1 MSWLRLRG
9 VTLSYGRAPLLDGVD
24 LQVQRGERVCLL
36 GRNGAGKT
44 SLLRVVAR
52 ELSPDD
58 GEVLMADGL
67 RVARLPQEVPQGLA
81 GPVFDVVATGLADL
95 GDQLAQY
102 HHLSLRLAEQGG
114 TGLLAR
120 LETVQHELEAAGG
133 WHLNQR
139 VESILSRLALD
150 AEADFAS
157 LSGGLKRR
165 VLLAR
170 ALVAEPDLLILDEPT
185 NHLDL
190 EGIRWLEEFL
200 LGFPAALLFVTHDR
214 MFLQRLAT
222 RIVELDRGRLYEW
235 PGDYASYLRRKQA
248 ALTAEVRQE
257 AEFDR
262 KLSREEAWIRQGIRA
277 RRTRNEGRVRSL
289 ERMREERQARRLRP
303 GTARLALQAAEASG
317 RLVVEAEDVDYA
329 YQGAPFIRAFST
341 TIMRG
346 DKVGIIG
353 PNGCGKTTLLQ
364 ILLGQLSPSRGTVRT
379 GTRLEVAYFDQH
391 RARLDDDKTVL
402 DNVAGGRET
411 LSLAGK
417 SRHVISYLQDFLFTP
432 DRVRSPV
439 RTLSGG
445 ERNRLLLARLFTR
458 SSNLLVMDEPTNDLD
473 METLEL
479 LEEKLL
485 DYEGT
490 LLLVSHDRAFLNNVV
505 TSTLVFEGNGR
516 VNDYVGGYDD
526 WQRQRRQP
534 DGPRPQ
540 AGTPRPAAPRPRSE
554 RPKLAFKEQR
564 ELVTLPEVIETLEAE
579 QASLHAAL
587 ADPALYQQD
596 GGKRVAQV
604 RERLGS
610 LEAELEVAY
619 RRWEDLEARQG
630 WQ

>member
-1 MSWLRLRG
+1 MSWLRLHG
-9 VTLSYGRAPLLDGVD
+9 VTLSYGGAPLLDGVD

-44 SLLRVVAR
+44 TLLRVVAGK
-52 ELSPDD
+52 LSPDD

-67 RVARLPQEVPQGLA
+67 QVARLSQEVPQHLT
-81 GPVFDVVATGLADL
+81 GPVFDVVASGLGDL

-102 HHLSLRLAEQGG
+102 HHLSLRVAEQGG
-114 TGLLAR
+114 AGLLAR

-139 VESILSRLALD
+139 VETVLSRLTLEG
-150 AEADFAS
+150 EADFAT

-190 EGIRWLEEFL
+190 VGIGWLEEFL
-200 LGFPAALLFVTHDR
+200 LGFPGALLFVTHDR

-235 PGDYASYLRRKQA
+235 PGDYASYQSRKQA
-248 ALTAEVRQE
+248 ALETESRQE
-257 AEFDR
+257 AQFDR

-277 RRTRNEGRVRSL
+277 RRARNEGRVRSL
-289 ERMREERQARRLRP
+289 ERMRAERQARRLPP
-303 GTARLALQAAEASG
+303 GTARLALEPAEASG
-317 RLVVEAEDVDYA
+317 RLVVEAEGVDYA
-329 YQGAPFIRAFST
+329 YQGAPFIRDFST
-341 TIMRG
+341 TILRG
-346 DKVGIIG
+346 DKVGVIG

-364 ILLGQLSPSRGTVRT
+364 ILLGQLSPSRGTIRM

-391 RARLDDDKTVL
+391 RARLEDDKTVL
-402 DNVAGGRET
+402 ESVAGGRET
-411 LSLAGK
+411 LSLGGK

-458 SSNLLVMDEPTNDLD
+458 PSNLLVMDEPTNDLD

-485 DYEGT
+485 DYRGT
-490 LLLVSHDRAFLNNVV
+490 LLLVSHDRTFLNNVV
-505 TSTLVFEGNGR
+505 TSTLVFEGDGR
-516 VNDYVGGYDD
+516 VNEYVGGYDD
-526 WQRQRRQP
+526 WLRQRRQP
-534 DGPRPQ
+534 DGPCPGAEKTR
-540 AGTPRPAAPRPRSE
+540 AAATRPRSGS
-554 RPKLAFKEQR
+554 RKLAFREQR
-564 ELVTLPEVIETLEAE
+564 ELLTLPGTIEALEAE
-579 QASLHAAL
+579 QTSLHAAL
-587 ADPALYQQD
+587 ADPALYRQ
-596 GGKRVAQV
+596 GGGEQVAQV
-604 RERLGS
+604 RERLGT
-610 LEAELEVAY
+610 LEAELEAAY

-630 WQ
+630 GK